1 MCDSILLGRRRGDL
15 RMGEYGRYI
24 ENIQLS

>member
-1 MCDSILLGRRRGDL
+1 MCDSILFGRSRGDL